1 MPNSKDMKSL
11 LDDLTLNN
19 DEKENENEEVV
30 KSKGYTPKF
39 IIYFIMG
46 ACLFLVVIL
55 QFYEFKLI
63 QPKGLEQMKI
73 KTLTAEQVSDAP
85 INQIISKFGLNK
97 KIVLSSSG
105 YVSPKSE
112 ATIGAEISGIIQKI
126 FVEEGDYLEKGQ
138 IIAQLDVEV
147 IRVQIEYLAIEV
159 LSQQAVLDE
168 MQIMLDFAISQKNR
182 ILSLKQQ
189 NLVSTELF
197 DEKMYNVNLLEKKM
211 SSSILK
217 KKLLE
222 VRLKEQNILLKK
234 GRIYAPFEGVV
245 VTKISEVGEYT
256 TPIYSTIGVSSGI
269 IKLVNYK
276 ISEGVTFVNEKRASS
291 LHIGQTV
298 DIKSTAYPDAKFKG
312 VVKVVIPVV
321 IKESAAIKVVIDI
334 IEVDQTILPN
344 MSIDIDFYSV

>member
-197 DEKMYNVNLLEKKM
+197 DEKMYNVNLL
-211 SSSILK
+211 
-217 KKLLE
+217 
-222 VRLKEQNILLKK
+222 
-234 GRIYAPFEGVV
+234 
-245 VTKISEVGEYT
+245 
-256 TPIYSTIGVSSGI
+256 
-269 IKLVNYK
+269 
-276 ISEGVTFVNEKRASS
+276 
-291 LHIGQTV
+291 
-298 DIKSTAYPDAKFKG
+298 
-312 VVKVVIPVV
+312 
-321 IKESAAIKVVIDI
+321 
-334 IEVDQTILPN
+334 
-344 MSIDIDFYSV
+344 